1 MSGILRLPGLTVT
14 TRHSPAAYLWQHTH
28 TLPAGGVPIGI
39 NVLAGGQP
47 MRYDPW
53 TCYAAGIVTS
63 PNMMVAG
70 QLGRGKSALVK
81 TYLARQLAAGR
92 QAYVLDPKGEYAPL
106 AAANGLTLI
115 RLAPGGTA
123 RLNPL
128 DPPPGASSPDHIV
141 ATRTAIIAALAGAG
155 LGRELTGEER
165 AGVTAAVCGLPNVA
179 VLADLARALLHPDK
193 DMATDLATT
202 PGELARALRP
212 VALEL
217 HRLLTGDL
225 AGMLNGPSTITP
237 DPHGPGLVVDL
248 SAVLHT
254 PAQAAVMVCA
264 GGWLAAALDTNT
276 NTDTD
281 PDPGT
286 GTGRRRLLLV
296 DEAWALFAQPA
307 TTRWL
312 QQVSK
317 LARARG
323 IQLITVIH
331 RLSDLAAQTDTG
343 TATSAQAQ
351 GLLAD
356 TETRVLYGQAAG
368 ERRLATDL
376 LGLSGPE
383 ADLVCRLGP
392 YRALWRIGE
401 RTAVV
406 DHILTPAEMALVDTD
421 ARMRP

>member
-14 TRHSPAAYLWQHTH
+14 TRHSAAAYLWQHTQ

-53 TCYAAGIVTS
+53 TCYAAGVLTS

-92 QAYVLDPKGEYAPL
+92 QAYVLDPKGEYGPL
-106 AAANGLTLI
+106 AAATGLSVI
-115 RLAPGGTA
+115 RLRPGGTA
-123 RLNPL
+123 RLNLL
-128 DPPPGASSPDHIV
+128 DPPPGATSPERIV
-141 ATRTAIIAALAGAG
+141 TSRTAVVAALAGAG

-165 AGVTAAVCGLPNVA
+165 VGLTAAVRSLPEHG
-179 VLADLARALLHPDK
+179 VLADVAAALLHPDK
-193 DMATDLATT
+193 DMASELSTS

-212 VALEL
+212 VALEV
-217 HRLLTGDL
+217 HRLLSGDL
-225 AGMLNGPSTITP
+225 AGMLNGPTTLAP
-237 DPHGPGLVVDL
+237 DPYGPGLVVDL
-248 SAVLHT
+248 SAVLGT
-254 PAQAAVMVCA
+254 VAQAAVMVCA
-264 GGWLAAALDTNT
+264 GGWLAAALDI
-276 NTDTD
+276 DTA
-281 PDPGT
+281 
-286 GTGRRRLLLV
+286 RRRLLLV
-296 DEAWALFAQPA
+296 DEAWALLAQPA
-307 TTRWL
+307 TTSWL
-312 QQVSK
+312 QQISK

-331 RLSDLAAQTDTG
+331 RLSDLTAQTDTG
-343 TATSAQAQ
+343 TAARAQAR

-356 TETRVLYGQAAG
+356 TETRVLYGQAAS

-383 ADLVCRLGP
+383 ADLVCSLGP

-406 DHILTPAEMALVDTD
+406 DHILTDTEAVLVDTD
-421 ARMRP
+421 TRMRP